1 MTPILASNYLIF
13 LLSRKR
19 RFSWKQDILKIW
31 YELTRNT
38 IIHKY
43 ILKTARFTVISL
55 REKNE
60 KSRIVDIF

>member
-1 MTPILASNYLIF
+1 MTPILASNYLICIF
-13 LLSRKR
+13 KRSRKR

-55 REKNE
+55 RKKMKNQE
-60 KSRIVDIF
+60 L